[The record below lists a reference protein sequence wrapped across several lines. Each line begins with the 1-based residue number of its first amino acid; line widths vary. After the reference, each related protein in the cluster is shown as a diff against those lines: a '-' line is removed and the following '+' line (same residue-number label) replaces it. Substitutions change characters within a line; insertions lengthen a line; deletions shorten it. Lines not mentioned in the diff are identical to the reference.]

1 MARAQII
8 GTGLYAPPRVVTN
21 AYFNEYYG
29 EDVDSFL
36 RTQRNIRERRYAE
49 DGQTT
54 SDLVVE
60 AARAALAEAGMTPQ
74 DLALIIVATDT
85 PDYLSPAT
93 ATVVQHKL
101 GARRAGTFDVNAA
114 CAGFVTALEV
124 GRRFVEGGSGPVL
137 VAGGY
142 LMSRFL
148 DFSQRNIATLF
159 ADGAGAVVLAPADDE
174 EPGILLTRLEAE
186 GQYYDYMGIY
196 TGGACCP
203 HEPQVLAFRKK
214 FPKTYNVEHWTRL
227 VRWLSKELGVQPEAV
242 DHLFFTQINV
252 LSIRETLAALGLPE
266 SRTHYVMDRYGYTG
280 SACIPM
286 VLADAVRA
294 HRLRRGDLVYLIASG
309 GGAALAAMA
318 LRWAYDT

>member
-1 MARAQII
+1 M
-8 GTGLYAPPRVVTN
+8 YAPPRVVTN
-21 AYFNEYYG
+21 AYFNDYYG

-36 RTQRNIRERRYAE
+36 RTQRNIRERRYAG
-49 DGQTT
+49 DRQTT

-60 AARAALAEAGMTPQ
+60 AARAALAEAGMTPE

-101 GARRAGTFDVNAA
+101 EARRAGTFDVNAA
-114 CAGFVTALEV
+114 CAGFVTALDI
-124 GRRFVEGGSGPVL
+124 GRRFVEDGVGPVL

-159 ADGAGAVVLAPADDE
+159 ADGAGAVVLAPATGD
-174 EPGILLTRLEAE
+174 EPGILLSRLEAE
-186 GQYYDYMGIY
+186 GQYHGHMGIY
-196 TGGACCP
+196 AGGACAP
-203 HEPQVLAFRKK
+203 NGHQVLSFRQK
-214 FPKTYNVEHWTRL
+214 FPKTYNVDHWTRL
-227 VRWLSKELGVQPEAV
+227 VRRLSDELGVQPEAV

-252 LSIRETLAALGLPE
+252 LSIRETLETLGLPE
-266 SRTHYVMDRYGYTG
+266 TRTHYVMDRFGYTG

-286 VLADAVRA
+286 VLADAARA